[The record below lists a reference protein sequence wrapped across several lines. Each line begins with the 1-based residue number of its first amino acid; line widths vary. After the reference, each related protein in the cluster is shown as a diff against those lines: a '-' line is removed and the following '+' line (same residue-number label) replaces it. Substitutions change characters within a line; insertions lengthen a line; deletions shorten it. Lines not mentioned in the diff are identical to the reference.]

1 VIDEPSPSRDKGVS
15 RDDDLLDYMAV
26 LEYAVTGQ
34 RRSAKGMKKR
44 HDRIASIRSGWLAGA
59 PCLVGACAKFNGTAA
74 GRWNP
79 RGAGQH
85 SDPIAAE
92 CAFQRHCEYGIDPT
106 TSQWNFDHLK
116 NHRAVARDSA
126 GRIYQERRLL
136 VPDDGEHESVITQTE
151 LSDPVTH
158 ELIICVPK
166 EGACQVEAFTAP
178 AFQPPRS
185 AADSKPRAGES
196 TLQDLGKQSI
206 NGVET
211 VGTKETVVIE
221 SGKIGNDSP
230 IEVQRE
236 YWYSPQLGVNLL
248 SKLRDPRLG
257 TQNFEVSD
265 IVMSEPDGK
274 LFKVSSKMKIIDLR
288 TAAGSVATGEP
299 KD

>member
-1 VIDEPSPSRDKGVS
+1 VLLASLALAQNSTERPPDGGTREVLVSILIPSLPN
-15 RDDDLLDYMAV
+15 APF
-26 LEYAVTGQ
+26 
-34 RRSAKGMKKR
+34 SA
-44 HDRIASIRSGWLAGA
+44 IVNTESIRQL
-59 PCLVGACAKFNGTAA
+59 PNGT
-74 GRWNP
+74 
-79 RGAGQH
+79 
-85 SDPIAAE
+85 SI
-92 CAFQRHCEYGIDPT
+92 T
-106 TSQWNFDHLK
+106 LK